1 MLCWGT
7 VDHKQGRAKF
17 ECLLTCMMNG
27 CASRM
32 LLSAP
37 QMVVSDGSDLSVTRK
52 RLA

>member
-17 ECLLTCMMNG
+17 QCFLMIMMDG
-27 CASRM
+27 CAPAI

-37 QMVVSDGSDLSVTRK
+37 QTVVSDGSDLSVIRK